1 MQCGAVMESIGGYRM
16 KAALVVMAAGI
27 GSRYGGSKQV
37 DGLGPNGEALMEY
50 SIHDAIRAGF
60 SKVVFII
67 KPEMK
72 ELVEALCGAR
82 AARMTAVGGSRVEVA
97 YSFQDF
103 SRVPD
108 WYRVP
113 AARQK
118 PLGTAHALLCAR
130 DAVQEPFAV
139 INADDYYG
147 ADAFATIYGEL
158 CRLNATGAATMVGY
172 RLDQTVS
179 DHGTVT
185 RGVCR
190 TEGGKLARIVETYQI
205 ERCPD
210 GVIRDGA
217 GGAALAPDTPVS
229 MNFWGFTPWI
239 FSRLDG
245 FFEDF
250 LKNLAPDDV
259 KSEALLPAF
268 IGELID
274 GGALTVSVLRS
285 DARWFG
291 VTYREDKPSVQAAL
305 KRLHDAGAYPP
316 SLRA

>member
-1 MQCGAVMESIGGYRM
+1 M
-16 KAALVVMAAGI
+16 KAALVIMAAGI

-37 DGLGPNGEALMEY
+37 DGLGPDGEILMEY
-50 SIHDAIRAGF
+50 SIYDAIRAGF

-72 ELVEALCGAR
+72 ELVEELCGAR
-82 AARMTAVGGSRVEVA
+82 VARMTAADGSRVEVA
-97 YSFQDF
+97 YAFQDF
-103 SRVPD
+103 SAVPA

-113 AARQK
+113 SGREK

-147 ADAFATIYGEL
+147 TDAFATIYGEL
-158 CRLNATGAATMVGY
+158 CRLPDAGAATMVGY

-179 DHGTVT
+179 DHGAVT

-190 TEGGKLARIVETYQI
+190 TENGRLARIVETFRI
-205 ERCPD
+205 RRFPNGD
-210 GVIRDGA
+210 IRDTADGED
-217 GGAALAPDTPVS
+217 GPLLPPDTPVS

-239 FSRLDG
+239 FGKLDA
-245 FFEDF
+245 FFDEF
-250 LKNLAPDDV
+250 LNRLAPDDA
-259 KSEALLPAF
+259 KSEALLPTC

-274 GGALTVSVLRS
+274 SGALTVSVLAS

-291 VTYREDKPSVQAAL
+291 VTYREDKPSVQAEL
-305 KRLHDAGAYPP
+305 KKLHDAGVYPK
-316 SLRA
+316 SLRV